1 LERPLRK
8 GSRSR
13 RIALCKDADLV
24 TAAIKTYRQARAI
37 SSNLGILRGALH
49 DLNSLAKADPKGLL
63 KPVRAVFASKK
74 MLPHRHA
81 GDKKD
86 TGEGGEVTFAS
97 GIRA

>member
-1 LERPLRK
+1 L
-8 GSRSR
+8 
-13 RIALCKDADLV
+13 ALCKDADLV
-24 TAAIKTYRQARAI
+24 PAAAETYRQARAI

-81 GDKKD
+81 GTRK
-86 TGEGGEVTFAS
+86 TPARVAS
-97 GIRA
+97 